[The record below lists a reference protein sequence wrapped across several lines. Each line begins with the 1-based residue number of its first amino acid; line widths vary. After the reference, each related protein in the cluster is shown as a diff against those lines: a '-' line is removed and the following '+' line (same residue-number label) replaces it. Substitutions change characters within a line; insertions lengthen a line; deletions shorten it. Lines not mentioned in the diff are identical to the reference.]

1 MVRFVGGCIFG
12 AALNFWSD
20 AMLKR
25 IRKYLERRAAI
36 TKLQSMTDRELKDI
50 GLTRGE
56 IYSVV

>member
-1 MVRFVGGCIFG
+1 
-12 AALNFWSD
+12 
-20 AMLKR
+20 MLKR